1 MEVIKLN
8 NTTDIFHDVRLIV
21 EQTRKHAYQ
30 AVNVAMIQR
39 NWLLGKRIAD
49 EELKGEN
56 RAEYGK
62 EIVINLAEYLTSEYG
77 KGFIKSNLYQFVQF
91 YKFFQNIFHAVSGKS
106 ILLTWTHY
114 RTLLRVTDQHARDW
128 YLQAIYLTY
137 LSSVEQLKQE
147 IEQQNQDCSKSGI

>member
-49 EELKGEN
+49 EELKGE
-56 RAEYGK
+56 
-62 EIVINLAEYLTSEYG
+62 
-77 KGFIKSNLYQFVQF
+77 KS
-91 YKFFQNIFHAVSGKS
+91 
-106 ILLTWTHY
+106 
-114 RTLLRVTDQHARDW
+114 R
-128 YLQAIYLTY
+128 
-137 LSSVEQLKQE
+137 
-147 IEQQNQDCSKSGI
+147 